1 MSLVKFILVYAL
13 YDNSLISFDSYKF
26 IEDSDSF
33 NIKFEYSKG
42 KDILFV
48 MRELFWLSKL

>member
-1 MSLVKFILVYAL
+1 MLLVKFILVYVL

-33 NIKFEYSKG
+33 DIISEYSKG
-42 KDILFV
+42 KDILFI
-48 MRELFWLSKL
+48 M